1 MIQNLWNHKGLALIS
16 AIAAAAC
23 VVTLLSIL
31 SASPEPIASA
41 ALGPDWQC
49 SRIALVFT
57 TCTRVRRA
65 ESAVVRVRKEQAC
78 PHSGI

>member
-1 MIQNLWNHKGLALIS
+1 MIRNLWNHKGLALIA
-16 AIAAAAC
+16 AIATVAC

-57 TCTRVRRA
+57 TCTRVRH

-78 PHSGI
+78 PHSGT